1 MDKETFKV
9 LNETNNKALVIM
21 NEKYP
26 DMKLLALENYFI
38 RKIRIYE
45 QYIKELEKSNNHSQL
60 SA

>member
-45 QYIKELEKSNNHSQL
+45 QYIKELEKANNHSQL